1 MRTQPIDQVAA
12 GLPAETKTAVYEG
25 SKIGHE
31 KRTKLLFDHYG
42 DPNRLRTLAGEI
54 KQHVVEN
61 IDTYLPAVEARL
73 VANGAKVHWAAT
85 AEAACEAVYSILK
98 ARGAKK
104 LVKAKTMVSEEI
116 ELADYLEKRG
126 IEALETD
133 LGEFI
138 VQLDHDHPSHIIKPI
153 IHKNRRQIAELFE
166 RNGLGAYNEEPG
178 VITQRARQFLRHKY
192 LEADAGLTGANF
204 VVAESGRLVIVTNEG
219 NSRFCLAATRCH
231 IALVGIEKI
240 LPRDRDL
247 ALFLNLLARSGTAQQ
262 LTVYNEFILGP
273 RAAGQPD
280 GPDEMHVIFVDNGRT
295 DVLATECRDILR
307 CIRCGACLNVCPVYR
322 QAGGHAY
329 RSVYPGPVGAVLSPL
344 LLGRRFP
351 EKADLPKASS
361 LCGACNEVCPV
372 DIPIPDLL
380 LRLRDKAHAEGIKS
394 PGTPPMGFWA
404 LLATQPAAWK
414 AALAG
419 GRIIN
424 HIPTKLI
431 PIPALRAWE
440 SKRDLP
446 PWRGGEFRKWLKM
459 RRKQPGKGQSPPK

>member
-1 MRTQPIDQVAA
+1 
-12 GLPAETKTAVYEG
+12 
-25 SKIGHE
+25 
-31 KRTKLLFDHYG
+31 
-42 DPNRLRTLAGEI
+42 
-54 KQHVVEN
+54 
-61 IDTYLPAVEARL
+61 
-73 VANGAKVHWAAT
+73 
-85 AEAACEAVYSILK
+85 
-98 ARGAKK
+98 
-104 LVKAKTMVSEEI
+104 
-116 ELADYLEKRG
+116 
-126 IEALETD
+126 
-133 LGEFI
+133 
-138 VQLDHDHPSHIIKPI
+138 
-153 IHKNRRQIAELFE
+153 
-166 RNGLGAYNEEPG
+166 
-178 VITQRARQFLRHKY
+178 
-192 LEADAGLTGANF
+192 
-204 VVAESGRLVIVTNEG
+204 
-219 NSRFCLAATRCH
+219 
-231 IALVGIEKI
+231 
-240 LPRDRDL
+240 
-247 ALFLNLLARSGTAQQ
+247 
-262 LTVYNEFILGP
+262 
-273 RAAGQPD
+273 
-280 GPDEMHVIFVDNGRT
+280 
-295 DVLATECRDILR
+295 
-307 CIRCGACLNVCPVYR
+307 
-322 QAGGHAY
+322 
-329 RSVYPGPVGAVLSPL
+329 VGAVLSPL